1 MFTIY
6 SFSSGKGY
14 LAYVEKESVGKWVG
28 TGSRIL
34 GLDGEV
40 EKQDFHSLRKGLD
53 PSTGEKLRI
62 REVSDRVYHKP
73 WGTEIYRAREL
84 YDLVISAPKTVSI
97 MGVIDPRIS
106 EAHTYA
112 VDRTWREMEQRCG
125 AMVIASFHHQYSRTL
140 DPQEHTHL
148 VAPNLSFDGD
158 RWKTL
163 GANNLYRSQ
172 EQITEHYREHL
183 LGALETYGYR
193 INYPGIDGVPTELVE
208 KFSQRSQV
216 REKAIALYQ
225 EKNGVEPTNREVALM
240 VRTQRDAKEY
250 LPVEEIRERQLQRLS
265 PVEREKLIVVRDQAL
280 ERYVPRERVEY
291 ETWRPHPYNME
302 PQKERAERAERIR
315 IPAIRD
321 QVASEPGYHH
331 KPWSYGSKQKQ
342 RTGV

>member
-1 MFTIY
+1 
-6 SFSSGKGY
+6 
-14 LAYVEKESVGKWVG
+14 
-28 TGSRIL
+28 
-34 GLDGEV
+34 
-40 EKQDFHSLRKGLD
+40 
-53 PSTGEKLRI
+53 
-62 REVSDRVYHKP
+62 
-73 WGTEIYRAREL
+73 
-84 YDLVISAPKTVSI
+84 
-97 MGVIDPRIS
+97 
-106 EAHTYA
+106 

-193 INYPGIDGVPTELVE
+193 INYPGIDGVPPELVE

-225 EKNGVEPTNREVALM
+225 EKNGVEPTNREVAVM

-265 PVEREKLIVVRDQAL
+265 PVERETLIVVRDQAL
-280 ERYVPRERVEY
+280 ERQVPRERVEH
-291 ETWRPHPYNME
+291 ETWRPNPYQME
-302 PQKERAERAERIR
+302 PKISSPEREQPRVGYRLQDSPE
-315 IPAIRD
+315 
-321 QVASEPGYHH
+321 SEPEVFFR
-331 KPWSYGSKQKQ
+331 PWTYGSERPRVSFRGQRQKMGQ
-342 RTGV
+342 SG